1 MIELDENN
9 ILMEDYI
16 KAVLHKPTEG
26 YIEILFSD
34 RTSKQIAD
42 TYPAT
47 DFLDILDG
55 IFIRVNGMYINPNL
69 VKGFKNFRDGR
80 VKVYFS
86 DTTSLI
92 LYLDDDDFE
101 SLKIFFTDDEE
112 D

>member
-16 KAVLHKPTEG
+16 KAVLLKSSEG

-34 RTSKQIAD
+34 RTSKQVAKIILGS
-42 TYPAT
+42 
-47 DFLDILDG
+47 DFLDILDD

-69 VKGFKNFRDGR
+69 VKGFKNLRDGR
-80 VKVYFS
+80 VKVYFP
-86 DTTSLI
+86 DATSLT

-101 SLKIFFTDDEE
+101 SLKVFFTDDEE
-112 D
+112 E